1 MPRTPERQQ
10 RRGPKWNEG
19 LSPDGPTPSSLFPLQ
34 SVRVQPGEIPE
45 ATTNHAVEH
54 AQGCF
59 LWDSRVAT
67 HAVEHTCEA
76 SAGSQKPQSNL
87 GVFQLTQSVKQ
98 VAGFGGPFHC
108 VGVDKAILADGSPQ
122 ELKVAGNAAA
132 SIGVGAEQCIRKM
145 AMEGRD
151 VHATNSNQLRFGK
164 IEAEPNGSG
173 PRFNQPKRSTDGM
186 DVASQDPVIQVVHS
200 NV

>member
-1 MPRTPERQQ
+1 MRSQ
-10 RRGPKWNEG
+10 RRLAEAAIQLGGLPAHPK
-19 LSPDGPTPSSLFPLQ
+19 
-34 SVRVQPGEIPE
+34 R
-45 ATTNHAVEH
+45 
-54 AQGCF
+54 
-59 LWDSRVAT
+59 
-67 HAVEHTCEA
+67 
-76 SAGSQKPQSNL
+76 
-87 GVFQLTQSVKQ
+87 
-98 VAGFGGPFHC
+98 GFGGPFHC

-151 VHATNSNQLRFGK
+151 VQATDSNQLRFGK
-164 IEAEPNGSG
+164 IEAEPNRSG
-173 PRFNQPKRSTDGM
+173 PRFNQPKGSTDGM

>member
-1 MPRTPERQQ
+1 
-10 RRGPKWNEG
+10 
-19 LSPDGPTPSSLFPLQ
+19 
-34 SVRVQPGEIPE
+34 
-45 ATTNHAVEH
+45 
-54 AQGCF
+54 
-59 LWDSRVAT
+59 
-67 HAVEHTCEA
+67 VEHTCEA
-76 SAGSQKPQSNL
+76 NASSQKPQSNL

-151 VHATNSNQLRFGK
+151 VQVTDSNQLRFGK
-164 IEAEPNGSG
+164 IEAEPNRSG
-173 PRFNQPKRSTDGM
+173 PRFSQPKGSTDGM
-186 DVASQDPVIQVVHS
+186 DVASHDPVIQVVHS